1 MAASRAAARAKG
13 PAAAPLQAYVLHRY
27 DWSET
32 SLIVELFTREQG
44 RVAVAAKGAKR
55 PHSALRAVLMPFQP
69 LQVLL
74 GRAPADEQAEL
85 LNLRGAEWQGGQ
97 PLLGSAVLLPA
108 FYMNE
113 LLLKLLARQD
123 PHPALFDAY
132 ADALATLAV
141 SPAGR
146 SDGRGEGTVLRAFE
160 LSLLQAM
167 GLLPALSQ
175 DTLNAQPVV
184 ATGLY
189 TLDPE
194 AGLHPARSG
203 AAGVSG
209 AAWTAIAAALLHGAP
224 AALRAACAPVAAGL
238 RAPLQALLQYH
249 LAGTSLRTRAVRKGL
264 QRLAEAAAP
273 ADTSPPPNPDS
284 GPHEPR

>member
-85 LNLRGAEWQGGQ
+85 LNLRGADWQGGQ
-97 PLLGSAVLLPA
+97 PLLGGAALLPA

-132 ADALATLAV
+132 ADALASL
-141 SPAGR
+141 AGR
-146 SDGRGEGTVLRAFE
+146 RDGRGEGTVLRAFE

-175 DTLNAQPVV
+175 DTLSAQPL
-184 ATGLY
+184 AAMGLY

-224 AALRAACAPVAAGL
+224 VALRAACAPVAAGL

-249 LAGTSLRTRAVRKGL
+249 LAGVPLRTRAVRKGL
-264 QRLAEAAAP
+264 QRLAEASAL
-273 ADTSPPPNPDS
+273 ADTSPPLNPNS
-284 GPHEPR
+284 GVHEPC

>member
-1 MAASRAAARAKG
+1 MASTRASVRGAARLRG
-13 PAAAPLQAYVLHRY
+13 SAAAPLQAYVLHRY

-74 GRAPADEQAEL
+74 GRTPADEQAEL
-85 LNLRGAEWQGGQ
+85 LNLRSAEWQGGQ
-97 PLLGSAVLLPA
+97 PLLGSAALLPA

-123 PHPALFDAY
+123 PHPGLYDAY
-132 ADALATLAV
+132 ADALAALAT
-141 SPAGR
+141 PAAGPGEGR
-146 SDGRGEGTVLRAFE
+146 SEGTVLRAFE
-160 LSLLQAM
+160 LALLQAL
-167 GLLPALSQ
+167 GLLPELSQ
-175 DTLNAQPVV
+175 DTLSTQPL
-184 ATGLY
+184 AAAGLY
-189 TLDPE
+189 TLDAE
-194 AGLHPARSG
+194 AGLHLARGG
-203 AAGVSG
+203 ATGLAG
-209 AAWTAIAAALLHGAP
+209 AAWTGIAAALLHGAP

-249 LAGTSLRTRAVRKGL
+249 LAGAPLRTRAVRQGL
-264 QRLAEAAAP
+264 QRLADAAALAP
-273 ADTSPPPNPDS
+273 GAPREPP
-284 GPHEPR
+284 